1 MTQETLAKRERRDLA
16 ELLTTTGPDA
26 PTLCEGWT
34 TRDLAAHLVVR
45 ENRPDAALG
54 LVATS
59 LAGHMERV
67 REDAAQ
73 REYDDLIEAIANG
86 PRRFSPFAFPGV
98 DSLTNTAEF
107 LVHHEDVRRAQP
119 KWQRRK
125 LDEVDAQQ
133 IWRELPRFA
142 ALATRGLKVGLVAEH
157 PDGRVQTL
165 VKGTP
170 VAVIAGEPLEIVL
183 YLYGRRAVADVKLK
197 GDPAAVA
204 AVSGADL
211 TA

>member
-1 MTQETLAKRERRDLA
+1 MTQETLAKRERRELA
-16 ELLTTTGPDA
+16 ALLTATGPDA

-54 LVATS
+54 LVATP

-67 REDAAQ
+67 REDATE
-73 REYDDLIEAIANG
+73 RDFEDLVEAIGSG

-98 DSLTNTAEF
+98 DSFANTAEY

-119 KWQRRK
+119 KWKART
-125 LDEVDAQQ
+125 LDDADSNQ

-165 VKGTP
+165 AKGTP
-170 VAVIAGEPLEIVL
+170 VAVVVGEPLEIVL
-183 YLYGRRAVADVKLK
+183 YLYGRRTVADVELK
-197 GDPAAVA
+197 GDPVAVA

-211 TA
+211 ST